1 MKKTLALVLIFMF
14 IGAVAVA
21 DYDKDIQFYGYDFG
35 TTFGEIS
42 QKEQISYMYWDYMIK
57 PSFETA
63 SNVLDG
69 WYKRPV
75 TRYPH
80 SFKATFASYQT
91 TVAGHDAEIT
101 MYFTYPISEGRP
113 VLDLSSATL
122 YAGLYSFEMW
132 DEDSAPTFDEMLRK
146 LTSIY
151 GEPSLQTQDLE
162 EVWTVTNSYVSIRE
176 LFSETEFNIAVWQS
190 STNGVKI
197 ILNEYIRWGDDRNL
211 EISYLY
217 PAYDEAILALDT
229 SARKDVQ
236 GVDGHL

>member
-1 MKKTLALVLIFMF
+1 MKKTLAFVLIIMF
-14 IGAVAVA
+14 IGSVAVA
-21 DYDKDIQFYGYDFG
+21 DYDKDIQFYGYEFG

-63 SNVLDG
+63 NRVLDD
-69 WYKRPV
+69 WYNRPV
-75 TRYPH
+75 TRFPQ
-80 SFKATFASYQT
+80 SFKAICNSSQI

-101 MYFTYPISEGRP
+101 MYFTYPISNGKL
-113 VLDLSSATL
+113 VLDLSSAAL
-122 YAGLYSFEMW
+122 YAGLYSFQMW
-132 DEDSAPTFDEMLRK
+132 DENSAPTFDEMLRK

-151 GEPSLQTQDLE
+151 GEPSLQTQNLE
-162 EVWTVTNSYVSIRE
+162 EVWTVTNSYVSIAE
-176 LFSETEFNIAVWQS
+176 LFSDTEFNIAVWQS

-217 PAYDEAILALDT
+217 PAYDEAILSLDT
-229 SARKDVQ
+229 CERMNVR
-236 GVDGHL
+236 GVDGQL